1 MVARNDYN
9 ELKKFLITE
18 QKGVAIK
25 ERHILPY
32 IGDVKL
38 VDLTSG
44 KIEQWIES
52 LRNQDIPFTMDGKMK
67 EGTIRNTLSV
77 LSGCL
82 RDAQK
87 RGMIQDNPCVKVADV
102 ITGRAEAA
110 ESPEQALK
118 DLYAGMDLAADSIP
132 VAIALFVLGKGDVKL
147 VNEYCVNFGGDCD
160 TNAAMAGAMAGACS
174 GIATVPKE
182 WVETI
187 NKVNNIDLSVYVPQ
201 LIELAK
207 DWTVAQV

>member
-1 MVARNDYN
+1 M
-9 ELKKFLITE
+9 
-18 QKGVAIK
+18 G
-25 ERHILPY
+25 RHILPY

-207 DWTVAQV
+207 DWTVAQI

>member
-1 MVARNDYN
+1 
-9 ELKKFLITE
+9 
-18 QKGVAIK
+18 
-25 ERHILPY
+25 
-32 IGDVKL
+32 
-38 VDLTSG
+38 
-44 KIEQWIES
+44 
-52 LRNQDIPFTMDGKMK
+52 MDGKMK

-147 VNEYCVNFGGDCD
+147 VNEY
-160 TNAAMAGAMAGACS
+160 
-174 GIATVPKE
+174 
-182 WVETI
+182 
-187 NKVNNIDLSVYVPQ
+187 
-201 LIELAK
+201 
-207 DWTVAQV
+207 

>member
-1 MVARNDYN
+1 M
-9 ELKKFLITE
+9 
-18 QKGVAIK
+18 

-102 ITGRAEAA
+102 ITVERRRQRAP
-110 ESPEQALK
+110 SRL
-118 DLYAGMDLAADSIP
+118 
-132 VAIALFVLGKGDVKL
+132 
-147 VNEYCVNFGGDCD
+147 
-160 TNAAMAGAMAGACS
+160 
-174 GIATVPKE
+174 
-182 WVETI
+182 
-187 NKVNNIDLSVYVPQ
+187 
-201 LIELAK
+201 
-207 DWTVAQV
+207 